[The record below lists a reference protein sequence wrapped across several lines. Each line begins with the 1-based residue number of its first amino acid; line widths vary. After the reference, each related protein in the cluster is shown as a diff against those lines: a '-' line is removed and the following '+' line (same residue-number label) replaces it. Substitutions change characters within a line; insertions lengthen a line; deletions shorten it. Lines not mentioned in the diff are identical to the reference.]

1 MDPNLEALV
10 MVNGTLNITSPSDMT
25 LSRFQ
30 VNHVDGTFDPEK
42 GLWEQRST
50 IWISA
55 ILSALRKVS

>member
-25 LSRFQ
+25 LSRFR